1 MFDNFHCL
9 FNDQEG
15 IKCNAFIYDRSQYFH
30 YFVLKNS
37 SRNQSL
43 YCLYM
48 CLMGTLG
55 HRYLSPFF
63 NLKINIWHPKFK
75 WYGIQLWM
83 EAHSFN
89 TWSIKKKWY
98 KIWHEYTLYKFYKK
112 VKKKMKN
119 HLGIWTIDLQIKTA
133 FYKRIYDLHQN
144 SSMLIIHKL
153 LIF

>member
-112 VKKKMKN
+112 VKKKWKI
-119 HLGIWTIDLQIKTA
+119 IWGFEQSTCRSRLRFTKEFTTYIK
-133 FYKRIYDLHQN
+133 IHQC
-144 SSMLIIHKL
+144 S
-153 LIF
+153 